1 MAATCSKSCLS
12 ILILISN
19 VLFCIIGILTLA
31 GGVWLLQD
39 EGSTGDIAF
48 NIMEN
53 IKFNENEL
61 SAVNTGFREIFDND
75 TIWYWTIGFGV
86 ASILTSLFGLLRFK
100 IGSNRLFCLV
110 MYNLLFSILMFTLH
124 IAVVAKLHQRNVD
137 IEDLKDLH
145 DELRNLN
152 TEELEGSGPMQS
164 VLFGVLIAM
173 SCGLGILEFII
184 LIEVIESK

>member
-1 MAATCSKSCLS
+1 MAATCSKSFLS

-75 TIWYWTIGFGV
+75 TIWYWTTGFGV
-86 ASILTSLFGLLRFK
+86 ASILTSLSGLLRFK

-110 MYNLLFSILMFTLH
+110 MHNLVFSILLFILH

>member
-12 ILILISN
+12 ILLLISN
-19 VLFCIIGILTLA
+19 VLFCIIGILTLV
-31 GGVWLLQD
+31 GGVWLIQD

-48 NIMEN
+48 NMVEN
-53 IKFNENEL
+53 IEFNENEL
-61 SAVNTGFREIFDND
+61 SNVNTGFREIFDND
-75 TIWYWTIGFGV
+75 SIWYWTIGFGV
-86 ASILTSLFGLLRFK
+86 ASILTSLSGLLRFK

-110 MYNLLFSILMFTLH
+110 MHNLVFSILLFTLH

-137 IEDLKDLH
+137 IEELKDLH
-145 DELRNLN
+145 DELRNLD

>member
-61 SAVNTGFREIFDND
+61 SAVNTGLREIFDND
-75 TIWYWTIGFGV
+75 TIWYWTTGFGV
-86 ASILTSLFGLLRFK
+86 ASILTSLSGLLRFK

-110 MYNLLFSILMFTLH
+110 MHNLVFSILLFILH

-137 IEDLKDLH
+137 IEELKDLH
-145 DELRNLN
+145 DELRNLD

>member
-110 MYNLLFSILMFTLH
+110 MYNLVFSILMFTLH

>member
-12 ILILISN
+12 IPILISN
-19 VLFCIIGILTLA
+19 VLFCIIGILALA

-75 TIWYWTIGFGV
+75 TIWYWTTGFGV
-86 ASILTSLFGLLRFK
+86 ASILTSLSGLLRFK

-110 MYNLLFSILMFTLH
+110 MHNLVFSILLFILH

>member
-75 TIWYWTIGFGV
+75 TIWYWTTGFGV
-86 ASILTSLFGLLRFK
+86 ASILTSLSGLLRFK

-110 MYNLLFSILMFTLH
+110 MYNLVFSILMFTLH